1 MVLRRINIIAIGVC
15 RDSWNP
21 VNGFEKD
28 QYIIIAN
35 VWRDSWNPVHII
47 VLELVK

>member
-1 MVLRRINIIAIGVC
+1 MVLNIIAIGVC

-28 QYIIIAN
+28 QYIIAII
-35 VWRDSWNPVHII
+35 WRDSWNPVHII